1 MRVYSCGSD
10 FPDIR
15 IVTFT
20 KERKIVPQDPLP
32 SVPASVSRQPEPA
45 IWGRARD
52 RTSKVRSR
60 SFGSVFIS
68 LFSPLRYDADFLI
81 LCEHTV

>member
-15 IVTFT
+15 IVTFQGT
-20 KERKIVPQDPLP
+20 QNRPTGPLP
-32 SVPASVSRQPEPA
+32 SAPASVSRQLEPA
-45 IWGRARD
+45 IWGRERD
-52 RTSKVRSR
+52 RTSKLRSR

-68 LFSPLRYDADFLI
+68 LFSPARYDADFLI
-81 LCEHTV
+81 LCEQTV